1 MNYNKGKKKS
11 SKPLNDKHLLH
22 VTKTVGVDLGSEVD
36 VIEYNLEACRQFDDH
51 RVDKKAI
58 ISQGDNASEIVGSVL
73 GGGGDDE
80 RVNGYN
86 DQGKPQDEAQ
96 EVKPKWGKHPRESVK
111 K

>member
-1 MNYNKGKKKS
+1 VF
-11 SKPLNDKHLLH
+11 L
-22 VTKTVGVDLGSEVD
+22 
-36 VIEYNLEACRQFDDH
+36 
-51 RVDKKAI
+51 
-58 ISQGDNASEIVGSVL
+58 
-73 GGGGDDE
+73 GGGDDE